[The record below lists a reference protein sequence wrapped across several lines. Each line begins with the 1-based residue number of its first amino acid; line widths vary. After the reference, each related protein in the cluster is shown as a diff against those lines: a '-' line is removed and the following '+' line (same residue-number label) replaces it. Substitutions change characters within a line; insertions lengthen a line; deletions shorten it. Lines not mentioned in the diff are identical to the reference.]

1 MTMSRVQRLVERILR
16 QQRIGRARTDP
27 EADAELRAAIL
38 LRSARL
44 GAGSVREE
52 FVTSLH
58 QRLADELAQ
67 EAKPAPVITRRRRFV
82 QLAGTAAAAVGIG
95 AVADHLIAGGAV
107 AANQQSTTDEQLVD
121 PDHGVWQTV
130 ADSTALPEGRVLR
143 FDLGTVT
150 GFVRR
155 SNGVVGAV
163 SGVCTHLGC
172 QLNLATSQKQLNCPC
187 HGASFG
193 VNGAV
198 LNHRLPLTLPPLPE
212 FEVREQNG
220 IVQVLAPRAQ

>member
-1 MTMSRVQRLVERILR
+1 MSRVQRLVEKILR
-16 QQRIGRARTDP
+16 QQRIGRTRTDP
-27 EADAELRAAIL
+27 ESDAELRTAIL

-58 QRLADELAQ
+58 QRLTDELAEEPQ
-67 EAKPAPVITRRRRFV
+67 PAPVPRTRRRTFV
-82 QLAGTAAAAVGIG
+82 QLAGTAAAAVGVG
-95 AVADHLIAGGAV
+95 AVADHLLTGGGAV
-107 AANQQSTTDEQLVD
+107 AEEPEQQVD

-130 ADSTALPEGRVLR
+130 ADTSALPEGRVLR

-155 SNGVVGAV
+155 TNGTVAAV
-163 SGVCTHLGC
+163 SGACTHLGC
-172 QLNLATSQKQLNCPC
+172 QLNLAASQKQLNCPC

-198 LNHRLPLTLPPLPE
+198 LNHRLPISLPPLPT
-212 FEVREQNG
+212 FEVREENG
-220 IVQVLAPRAQ
+220 VVQVLAPRVQ